1 MKTLAHLERQ
11 HHNPDILSH
20 IINSMGMMTLV
31 LHKLGEHLVS
41 LIATLNH
48 LLPQVAS
55 LIPQLDKVVV
65 ALTANR
71 QALAD
76 NNQKLA
82 EMQANIQQARLPW
95 GKLIVLG
102 TFSACF
108 ALAVFLNADHLFF
121 LRIPTAEDTR
131 IEKLC
136 KEVDALRA
144 ENDTLRKMNKGF
156 YDQNVSLD
164 YELFKNTAQQKTA
177 LQEQYDLGY
186 AQAMADINKRLRGE

>member
-1 MKTLAHLERQ
+1 
-11 HHNPDILSH
+11 
-20 IINSMGMMTLV
+20 MGMMALV
-31 LHKLGEHLVS
+31 LHKLGEHIVNLN
-41 LIATLNH
+41 ATLSRV
-48 LLPQVAS
+48 LPQVAS
-55 LIPQLDKVVV
+55 LVTQLGEVVG
-65 ALTANR
+65 ALIANR

-76 NNQKLA
+76 NNRKLA

-95 GKLIVLG
+95 GKLMVLG

-164 YELFKNTAQQKTA
+164 YELFKIPHSRRPRCKNNTIWVMRKPT
-177 LQEQYDLGY
+177 
-186 AQAMADINKRLRGE
+186 ADINKRLRGE